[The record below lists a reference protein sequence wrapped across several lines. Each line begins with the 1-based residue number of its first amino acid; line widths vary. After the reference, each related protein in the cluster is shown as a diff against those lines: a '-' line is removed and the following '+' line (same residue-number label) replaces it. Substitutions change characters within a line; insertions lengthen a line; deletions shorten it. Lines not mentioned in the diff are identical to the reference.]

1 MTDHE
6 HDHDP
11 FAERIAQPLREE
23 VHADPTFEARVM
35 SAVHLVDQRDLA
47 PADASPRSWWLRPR
61 TWRLTPL
68 GALAMAAGIAGV
80 AVAGSLAFGS
90 IAPGRAESTLAV
102 ARVDT
107 VHLVRFVFVDSTAN
121 RVSLVGTFNQWQKDA
136 IVLTSVGGGA
146 WTVDVR
152 LPTGRHEYAF
162 VVSGRGG
169 ERWVADP
176 LSPTT
181 RDDYDTPSS
190 VIAIRSP
197 GA

>member
-11 FAERIAQPLREE
+11 FAERIAKPLREE

-35 SAVHLVDQRDLA
+35 SAVHLVDQNEGA
-47 PADASPRSWWLRPR
+47 PTDSTPRSWWLRPR
-61 TWRLTPL
+61 TWRLTPIA
-68 GALAMAAGIAGV
+68 ALAMAAGIVGV
-80 AVAGSLAFGS
+80 MVAGSLTFGS
-90 IAPGRAESTLAV
+90 LAGRSGGTLAA

-107 VHLVRFVFVDSTAN
+107 VHLVRFVFVDSAAS

-136 IVLTSVGGGA
+136 IVLTPVGGGA

-162 VVSGRGG
+162 VVSDRRG

-176 LSPTT
+176 LSPMT

-197 GA
+197 

>member
-1 MTDHE
+1 MTNHE

-11 FAERIAQPLREE
+11 FAERVAQPLREE

-35 SAVHLVDQRDLA
+35 SAVHLVDQSEGA
-47 PADASPRSWWLRPR
+47 PIDSTPRSWWLRPR

-68 GALAMAAGIAGV
+68 GALALAAGIVGV
-80 AVAGSLAFGS
+80 MVAGSLTFGS
-90 IAPGRAESTLAV
+90 ITAGRSGGTLAV

-107 VHLVRFVFVDSTAN
+107 VHLVRFVFVDSTAS

-136 IVLTSVGGGA
+136 IVLTPVGGGA
-146 WTVDVR
+146 WTVDVS

-162 VVSGRGG
+162 VVSGRRGQ
-169 ERWVADP
+169 RWVADP
-176 LSPTT
+176 LSPMT

-190 VIAIRSP
+190 VIAVRSP

>member
-6 HDHDP
+6 HDYDP

-35 SAVHLVDQRDLA
+35 SAVHLVDERDGI
-47 PADASPRSWWLRPR
+47 PADPTPRAWWLRPR
-61 TWRLTPL
+61 TLRLNPL
-68 GALAMAAGIAGV
+68 GALAIAAGIAGL
-80 AVAGSLAFGS
+80 AVAGSLTFGS
-90 IAPGRAESTLAV
+90 TVPGRSAEVLTA

-107 VHLVRFVFVDSTAN
+107 VHLVRFVFVDSAAS

-136 IVLTSVGGGA
+136 IVLTPVGGGA

-162 VVSGRGG
+162 VVSDRRG

-176 LSPTT
+176 LSPMT
-181 RDDYDTPSS
+181 RDEYDTPSS